1 MLGTF
6 IFIEF
11 IIILVFIA
19 VIVMQIILFFKIWK
33 MTDDVA
39 ELKNFLLMR
48 FSKHGRTN
56 AASASTRYR
65 LATYKPKNL
74 KVIVMEKEGEHVYKC
89 MSVDGKS
96 LYYFN
101 EENLQY
107 EDNGDN
113 ESAPETEN
121 NGNVKTSSDDN
132 ANEPQP

>member
-48 FSKHGRTN
+48 FSKHSRTSST
-56 AASASTRYR
+56 SASTKYR

-107 EDNGDN
+107 VDNGNAEEEKSETDKK
-113 ESAPETEN
+113 PEQTPHDVNTDARQE
-121 NGNVKTSSDDN
+121 
-132 ANEPQP
+132 